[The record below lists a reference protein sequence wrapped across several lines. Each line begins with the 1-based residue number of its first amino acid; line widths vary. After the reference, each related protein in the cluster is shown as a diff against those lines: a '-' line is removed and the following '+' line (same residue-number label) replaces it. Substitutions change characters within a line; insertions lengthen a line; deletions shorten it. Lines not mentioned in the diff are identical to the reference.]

1 MVDDVGEGVDPFLH
15 GEAQLVVHRADVR
28 RHLAS
33 GGEVGRVGEADG
45 EAVQA
50 RPPGLL
56 AAAALH
62 PPRREAGGGGGD
74 EGGVEAARE
83 QHAVMHVAHELRLDG
98 ALEGGPDERGPTR
111 SATTGTGWCP
121 TL

>member
-1 MVDDVGEGVDPFLH
+1 MKRSSWCTEPMCATTLRAAARSGESARPM
-15 GEAQLVVHRADVR
+15 AT
-28 RHLAS
+28 
-33 GGEVGRVGEADG
+33 
-45 EAVQA
+45 VQA

-83 QHAVMHVAHELRLDG
+83 QHAVGHVAHELRLDG
-98 ALEGGPDERGPTR
+98 ALEGGRMRGGTAAG
-111 SATTGTGWCP
+111 SAGAPWTAS
-121 TL
+121 